1 MNETH
6 VTVVGNL
13 VADPVL
19 RVTPGEREVAGFRL
33 ASTVRR
39 YDAELGRSVDVR
51 TSFYSV
57 SCWGYLARNAA
68 ESLRKGERVVVTGRL
83 DVREYSGDDKV
94 LRTSVD
100 VVADAVGHDL
110 TYGTSRFTKV
120 RRGVAATADGPRT
133 PRRPRRTVPTACS
146 TRRRRRSDR
155 RSPTR
160 SSRPTG
166 CGSAATAC
174 PRRCRRRCDGPSP
187 CGGGCRARRPI
198 RSAPGA
204 APSVEPWRSSSTPC
218 TRRVRPTGTS
228 SSSTTSP

>member
-1 MNETH
+1 MNETR

-39 YDAELGRSVDVR
+39 YDAVLGRPVDVR

-68 ESLRKGERVVVTGRL
+68 ESLRKGERVVVSGRL
-83 DVREYSGDDKV
+83 DVREYSGEDKV

-120 RRGVAATADGPRT
+120 RRGVAGTGPEGEAAGTGSGADGVGAEVDVDADVDAHRDDADPAADE
-133 PRRPRRTVPTACS
+133 VPFGPAE
-146 TRRRRRSDR
+146 SD
-155 RSPTR
+155 PYV
-160 SSRPTG
+160 PV
-166 CGSAATAC
+166 
-174 PRRCRRRCDGPSP
+174 DGMAYDRD
-187 CGGGCRARRPI
+187 GAVV
-198 RSAPGA
+198 GA
-204 APSVEPWRSSSTPC
+204 A
-218 TRRVRPTGTS
+218 
-228 SSSTTSP
+228 SPL

>member
-1 MNETH
+1 MNETR

-39 YDAELGRSVDVR
+39 YDAVLGRSVDVR

-68 ESLRKGERVVVTGRL
+68 ESLRKGERVVVSGRL

-110 TYGTSRFTKV
+110 TYGTSRFSKV
-120 RRGVAATADGPRT
+120 RRSVAGTAPEGVEDADASDASDASDAADAAGGGGPEGEAFDDDLAAPFGPAESDPWVPADGMRIA
-133 PRRPRRTVPTACS
+133 R
-146 TRRRRRSDR
+146 
-155 RSPTR
+155 
-160 SSRPTG
+160 
-166 CGSAATAC
+166 
-174 PRRCRRRCDGPSP
+174 DG
-187 CGGGCRARRPI
+187 GI
-198 RSAPGA
+198 EA
-204 APSVEPWRSSSTPC
+204 APSPI
-218 TRRVRPTGTS
+218 
-228 SSSTTSP
+228 

>member
-39 YDAELGRSVDVR
+39 YDAALGRSVDVR

-68 ESLRKGERVVVTGRL
+68 ESLRKGERVVVSGRL
-83 DVREYSGDDKV
+83 DVREYTGDDKV

-120 RRGVAATADGPRT
+120 RRGVAGTAPEGDTDGADADVDAGVDADVDADVDDKASGAAEVAFGPAESD
-133 PRRPRRTVPTACS
+133 PYVPVDGMQVA
-146 TRRRRRSDR
+146 RD
-155 RSPTR
+155 
-160 SSRPTG
+160 
-166 CGSAATAC
+166 GSIEPA
-174 PRRCRRRCDGPSP
+174 PSP
-187 CGGGCRARRPI
+187 I
-198 RSAPGA
+198 
-204 APSVEPWRSSSTPC
+204 
-218 TRRVRPTGTS
+218 
-228 SSSTTSP
+228 

>member
-57 SCWGYLARNAA
+57 SCWGYLARNVA

-83 DVREYSGDDKV
+83 DVREYAGDDKV

-110 TYGTSRFTKV
+110 AYGTSRFTKV
-120 RRGVAATADGPRT
+120 RRGVAEAASPAEGAEEAEPDGPDNVLDEEEPVFGPAESDPFVEADGMRIG
-133 PRRPRRTVPTACS
+133 RDGVPEAV
-146 TRRRRRSDR
+146 
-155 RSPTR
+155 
-160 SSRPTG
+160 
-166 CGSAATAC
+166 
-174 PRRCRRRCDGPSP
+174 PSP
-187 CGGGCRARRPI
+187 
-198 RSAPGA
+198 
-204 APSVEPWRSSSTPC
+204 V
-218 TRRVRPTGTS
+218 
-228 SSSTTSP
+228 

>member
-39 YDAELGRSVDVR
+39 YDAALGRSVDVR

-68 ESLRKGERVVVTGRL
+68 ESLRKGERVVVSGRL
-83 DVREYSGDDKV
+83 DVREYTGDDKV

-120 RRGVAATADGPRT
+120 RRGVAGTAPEGDTDADVDADVDDKASGAAEVAFGPAESDPYVPVDGMQVAR
-133 PRRPRRTVPTACS
+133 
-146 TRRRRRSDR
+146 D
-155 RSPTR
+155 
-160 SSRPTG
+160 
-166 CGSAATAC
+166 GSIEPA
-174 PRRCRRRCDGPSP
+174 PSP
-187 CGGGCRARRPI
+187 I
-198 RSAPGA
+198 
-204 APSVEPWRSSSTPC
+204 
-218 TRRVRPTGTS
+218 
-228 SSSTTSP
+228 

>member
-57 SCWGYLARNAA
+57 SCWGYLARNVA

-120 RRGVAATADGPRT
+120 RRGVAGGGGGGRGGRAGRSRQRARRGGAAVRTGRVRPVRGGRRDAD
-133 PRRPRRTVPTACS
+133 RPRRRARGGAV
-146 TRRRRRSDR
+146 
-155 RSPTR
+155 
-160 SSRPTG
+160 
-166 CGSAATAC
+166 
-174 PRRCRRRCDGPSP
+174 RRCDGPSP
-187 CGGGCRARRPI
+187 AAEGAGRVRPI

>member
-1 MNETH
+1 VLVNETR

-39 YDAELGRSVDVR
+39 YDATLGRPVDVR

-83 DVREYSGDDKV
+83 DVREYAGDDKV

-120 RRGVAATADGPRT
+120 RRGVAGAVPQGADGLPADEGDELADL
-133 PRRPRRTVPTACS
+133 PEGEAPFGPAESDPFVPA
-146 TRRRRRSDR
+146 
-155 RSPTR
+155 
-160 SSRPTG
+160 
-166 CGSAATAC
+166 
-174 PRRCRRRCDGPSP
+174 DGMQVGRD
-187 CGGGCRARRPI
+187 GGI
-198 RSAPGA
+198 EA
-204 APSVEPWRSSSTPC
+204 APSPI
-218 TRRVRPTGTS
+218 
-228 SSSTTSP
+228 

>member
-1 MNETH
+1 VLVNETH

-39 YDAELGRSVDVR
+39 YDAVLGRSVDVR

-68 ESLRKGERVVVTGRL
+68 ESLRKGERVVVSGRL

-120 RRGVAATADGPRT
+120 RRGVAETAPEDEAQSDGLDTDVDDDADVETTDEP
-133 PRRPRRTVPTACS
+133 PFGPAESDPYVPV
-146 TRRRRRSDR
+146 
-155 RSPTR
+155 
-160 SSRPTG
+160 
-166 CGSAATAC
+166 
-174 PRRCRRRCDGPSP
+174 DGMRV
-187 CGGGCRARRPI
+187 GRNGAI
-198 RSAPGA
+198 EA
-204 APSVEPWRSSSTPC
+204 APSPI
-218 TRRVRPTGTS
+218 
-228 SSSTTSP
+228 

>member
-68 ESLRKGERVVVTGRL
+68 ESLRKGERVVVSGRL
-83 DVREYSGDDKV
+83 DVREYTGDDKV
-94 LRTSVD
+94 VRTSVD

-110 TYGTSRFTKV
+110 VYGTSRFTKV
-120 RRGVAATADGPRT
+120 RRGVA
-133 PRRPRRTVPTACS
+133 
-146 TRRRRRSDR
+146 
-155 RSPTR
+155 
-160 SSRPTG
+160 
-166 CGSAATAC
+166 
-174 PRRCRRRCDGPSP
+174 
-187 CGGGCRARRPI
+187 
-198 RSAPGA
+198 GA
-204 APSVEPWRSSSTPC
+204 APEVEAEETDGDDTAPDAEEGPFGPVESDPFVAVDGM
-218 TRRVRPTGTS
+218 RVDRDGAIEPAP
-228 SSSTTSP
+228 SPI